1 MEIDMFKVVLINF
14 NFAYE
19 GFVTR
24 YSALNRAEEMGY
36 EASVYEN
43 DNLIAN
49 FSPISG
55 WKFY

>member
-1 MEIDMFKVVLINF
+1 MFKVVLINF
-14 NFAYE
+14 NFAYD

>member
-1 MEIDMFKVVLINF
+1 MFKVVLINF

-36 EASVYEN
+36 EANVYKE
-43 DNLIAN
+43 DELIATY
-49 FSPISG
+49 SPISG
-55 WKFY
+55 WRFI

>member
-1 MEIDMFKVVLINF
+1 MEIEMFKVVLINF
-14 NFAYE
+14 NFAYD

-24 YSALNRAEEMGY
+24 YSAFNRAQEMGY
-36 EASVYEN
+36 EANVYEN

>member
-1 MEIDMFKVVLINF
+1 MFTVVLINF
-14 NFAYE
+14 NFAYD

-24 YSALNRAEEMGY
+24 YAALNRAQEMGY
-36 EASVYEN
+36 EANVYEN
-43 DNLIAN
+43 DILIAN

>member
-1 MEIDMFKVVLINF
+1 MFKVVLINF
-14 NFAYE
+14 GFTYDS
-19 GFVTR
+19 FVTR

-43 DNLIAN
+43 DDLIAS
-49 FSPISG
+49 FSPIGG